1 MLLVF
6 MLHFFKADPCC
17 YFNPLNAELHPIC
30 HLLALLGGATIVVVS
45 RLRVKKETDV
55 RSALFWDITLSITGN
70 SLPTFREHKS
80 IPYSRWTLL
89 VIPKRREVITS
100 NTLRNIPESRAHLL
114 RGESLKSIRM
124 WTILK

>member
-45 RLRVKKETDV
+45 RLRVKKENGRNSTHLRLKNWIIIPQFLSRRCMV
-55 RSALFWDITLSITGN
+55 SARN
-70 SLPTFREHKS
+70 RASLTKP
-80 IPYSRWTLL
+80 
-89 VIPKRREVITS
+89 
-100 NTLRNIPESRAHLL
+100 RNHVAFFKVYRLYVLMVSYI
-114 RGESLKSIRM
+114 
-124 WTILK
+124 